1 VAVVVMYCM
10 LLGGGCTHKQLPLNP
25 GSEMCVCVCV
35 CVCVCDG
42 SSIAQR
48 SLGLLRVI

>member
-1 VAVVVMYCM
+1 MAVVVMRCM

-25 GSEMCVCVCV
+25 ASEMCVCM
-35 CVCVCDG
+35 CDG
-42 SSIAQR
+42 SGIAQR

>member
-1 VAVVVMYCM
+1 MAAVVMCCM

-25 GSEMCVCVCV
+25 ASEMCVC
-35 CVCVCDG
+35 DG
-42 SSIAQR
+42 SGIAQR